1 LLALRGAITP
11 CVECLTRPS
20 FHAPRIGCS
29 APREH
34 GHIRHLQTRLAFLYT
49 LLRRFE
55 LALAHA
61 YPGHPAHTPSLCPE
75 LRVTLTFLACCCHI
89 LEQCCPTRCVC
100 VFHAVV
106 PSYPPCRSNPRSTHA
121 PHTRTGCA
129 LATLTRLGDPVSR
142 HTHTHTHTAHGHTPS
157 SIAAI
162 HMRIVVAVSFR
173 PPSRLL
179 TIGEDSSPPGHSSWV
194 GCAIQLT

>member
-1 LLALRGAITP
+1 VCAPSVTARARTCMEAAAARLLALRGAITP

-34 GHIRHLQTRLAFLYT
+34 GHIRHSQTRLAFLYT

-142 HTHTHTHTAHGHTPS
+142 HTHTHTQLMATLP
-157 SIAAI
+157 
-162 HMRIVVAVSFR
+162 R
-173 PPSRLL
+173 PLL
-179 TIGEDSSPPGHSSWV
+179 QSTCELLWP
-194 GCAIQLT
+194 